1 MPYHLPTQRSVRSR
15 PLAAALTAGAFIAGV
30 FAAPTSAAA
39 ATPKD
44 ILIEV
49 GEHGPNSLD
58 PMTPAANELS
68 QLVAWQIYDRLVTH
82 AMKTLP
88 DGKVMYD
95 ATKLEPELATSW
107 EISDEGKTM
116 VFHLRK
122 DATFH
127 DGSPVTAADV
137 KWSFDRAIAAG
148 GFPAIQM
155 AAGSYTDPNS
165 FSVVDEHTFKISL
178 SAPNKLALPD
188 LAVPVP
194 DIVNSKL
201 ALSHATT
208 EDPWALNWT
217 RDHDAGGGPF
227 KVTSWKAGDQ
237 IVFDRFD
244 NWKSGPP
251 PALKRVVYREIESA
265 GTRRALL
272 EKGDVD
278 VSVGLPPK
286 DYAELAAASKV
297 NVIGTLMQNEMFH
310 VDMNVTMKP
319 FDDKRVRQAIAYALP
334 YDAIMKQALYNRAVP
349 MYGADPAD
357 PFPPVWPTA
366 SPYKTDLDKAKALL
380 TAAGY
385 PNGFKTELFIDMSQS
400 TVQEPMALLIQ
411 EQLKKLGIEVT
422 ITKIPG
428 SEWFAKMGSKSMP
441 MDINYFYGW
450 LDYPEYF
457 FFWTYDGKNNSVFNT
472 PNYVNPD
479 LDKLTAAARFE
490 TLDKAKYE
498 ETISKMNAIVMDDVP
513 RAPVAHLFSDIA
525 MQKNVQGY
533 VYWFHTHLDYRFV
546 SKQ

>member
-1 MPYHLPTQRSVRSR
+1 MSCKFSYRGSVRPR
-15 PLAAALTAGAFIAGV
+15 RLTTALTAVALVAGWV
-30 FAAPTSAAA
+30 ASATSAGA

-58 PMTPAANELS
+58 PMAPAANELS

-107 EISDEGKTM
+107 DVSDDGKTM
-116 VFHLRK
+116 IFHLRK

-127 DGSPVTAADV
+127 DGSPVTADDV

-155 AAGSYTDPNS
+155 AAGSYTDPNI

-178 SAPNKLALPD
+178 SAANKLALPD

-201 ALSHATT
+201 ALAHATKD
-208 EDPWALNWT
+208 DPWALNWT

-227 KVTSWKAGDQ
+227 KVSSWKAGDQ

-244 NWKSGPP
+244 DWKSGPLP
-251 PALKRVVYREIESA
+251 QLKRVVYREIESA

-286 DYAELAAASKV
+286 DYAELAAEGKV

-319 FDDKRVRQAIAYALP
+319 FDDKRVRQAIAYAIP
-334 YDAIMKQALYNRAVP
+334 YDAIMKQALYGRAVP
-349 MYGADPAD
+349 MWGADPGK
-357 PFPPVWPTA
+357 PYPPVWPTA
-366 SPYKTDLDKAKALL
+366 SPYETNLDKAKALL
-380 TAAGY
+380 TEAGY

-400 TVQEPMALLIQ
+400 TVQELMALLIQ
-411 EQLKKLGIEVT
+411 EQLKKLGIDVT

-428 SEWFAKMGSKSMP
+428 SEWFVKMGSKSMP
-441 MDINYFYGW
+441 MDINFIS
-450 LDYPEYF
+450 
-457 FFWTYDGKNNSVFNT
+457 TDGSTTRNISTSGPTTARTTACSTPRTTSTRNST
-472 PNYVNPD
+472 
-479 LDKLTAAARFE
+479 
-490 TLDKAKYE
+490 
-498 ETISKMNAIVMDDVP
+498 S
-513 RAPVAHLFSDIA
+513 
-525 MQKNVQGY
+525 
-533 VYWFHTHLDYRFV
+533 
-546 SKQ
+546 

>member
-1 MPYHLPTQRSVRSR
+1 MPYPIPTRRSVRSR
-15 PLAAALTAGAFIAGV
+15 LFTTALTGV
-30 FAAPTSAAA
+30 LLACPLAAPTSAAA

-107 EISDEGKTM
+107 EVSDDGKTM

-165 FSVVDEHTFKISL
+165 FSVVDEHTFKIAL
-178 SAPNKLALPD
+178 AAPNKLALPD

-227 KVTSWKAGDQ
+227 KVASWKAGDQ

-244 NWKSGPP
+244 DWKSGPLP
-251 PALKRVVYREIESA
+251 KLKRVVYREIEFGGHAARVA
-265 GTRRALL
+265 GEGRRRRL
-272 EKGDVD
+272 GR
-278 VSVGLPPK
+278 
-286 DYAELAAASKV
+286 AAAEGLCGARRRRQGQCHRHADAER
-297 NVIGTLMQNEMFH
+297 NVSRRHEC
-310 VDMNVTMKP
+310 
-319 FDDKRVRQAIAYALP
+319 DDEAVRRQ
-334 YDAIMKQALYNRAVP
+334 
-349 MYGADPAD
+349 
-357 PFPPVWPTA
+357 T
-366 SPYKTDLDKAKALL
+366 
-380 TAAGY
+380 
-385 PNGFKTELFIDMSQS
+385 
-400 TVQEPMALLIQ
+400 
-411 EQLKKLGIEVT
+411 
-422 ITKIPG
+422 
-428 SEWFAKMGSKSMP
+428 
-441 MDINYFYGW
+441 
-450 LDYPEYF
+450 
-457 FFWTYDGKNNSVFNT
+457 
-472 PNYVNPD
+472 
-479 LDKLTAAARFE
+479 
-490 TLDKAKYE
+490 
-498 ETISKMNAIVMDDVP
+498 
-513 RAPVAHLFSDIA
+513 RAPGDRLCASL
-525 MQKNVQGY
+525 
-533 VYWFHTHLDYRFV
+533 
-546 SKQ
+546 

>member
-1 MPYHLPTQRSVRSR
+1 MPVPFLIRKRIYPH
-15 PLAAALTAGAFIAGV
+15 PLAAALSAGAALLGLAIA
-30 FAAPTSAAA
+30 AAPAAA
-39 ATPKD
+39 ATPKGT
-44 ILIEV
+44 LIEV

-82 AMKTLP
+82 GMKTLP
-88 DGKVMYD
+88 DGKVTYD
-95 ATKLEPELATSW
+95 AAKLEPELATSW
-107 EISDEGKTM
+107 DISDEGKTM

-122 DATFH
+122 DAKFH

-155 AAGSYTDPNS
+155 AAGSYTDPNV
-165 FSVVDEHTFKISL
+165 FSAVDDYTFKISL
-178 SAPNKLALPD
+178 PAGNKLALPD

-194 DIVNSKL
+194 DIVNKKL

-208 EDPWALNWT
+208 ADPWALNWT
-217 RDHDAGGGPF
+217 RDNDAGGGPF
-227 KVTSWKAGDQ
+227 KVSSWKSGDQ

-244 NWKSGPP
+244 DWKSGPL
-251 PALKRVVYREIESA
+251 PALKRVVYREIASA

-286 DYAELAAASKV
+286 DYAELAAEGKV

-310 VDMNVTMKP
+310 VDMNVTMRP

-334 YDAIMKQALYNRAVP
+334 YEAIMKQALYDRAVP
-349 MYGADPAD
+349 MFGAEPGK
-357 PFPPVWPTA
+357 PFAPVWPVA
-366 SPYKTDLDKAKALL
+366 SPYKTDLEKAKALL
-380 TAAGY
+380 KEAGLVD
-385 PNGFKTELFIDMSQS
+385 GFKSELFIDMSQS

-411 EQLKKLGIEVT
+411 EQLKKIGIDIT

-457 FFWTYDGKNNSVFNT
+457 YFWTYDGKNNSVFNT
-472 PNYVNPD
+472 PNYVNPN
-479 LDKLTAAARFE
+479 LDKLTASARFE

-498 ETISKMNAIVMDDVP
+498 ETISKMNAIVMDEVP
-513 RAPVAHLFSDIA
+513 RVPVAHLFSDIA
-525 MQKNVQGY
+525 MQKNLKGY

-546 SKQ
+546 SKE